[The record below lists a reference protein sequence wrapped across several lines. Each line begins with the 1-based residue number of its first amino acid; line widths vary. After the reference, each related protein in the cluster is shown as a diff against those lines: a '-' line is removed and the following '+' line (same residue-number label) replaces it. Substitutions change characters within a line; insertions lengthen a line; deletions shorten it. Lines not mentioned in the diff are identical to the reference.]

1 MLGRG
6 GEIIMWKL
14 KGCPKCGGDFFLERD
29 WCGWYEQC
37 LQCGYRCELEGITE
51 IKKRLAG
58 KRKREPALQRQTN
71 R

>member
-1 MLGRG
+1 MPGSG

-14 KGCPKCGGDFFLERD
+14 KSCPRCGGDFFLERD

-37 LQCGYRCELEGITE
+37 LQCGYRAELEDIAE
-51 IKKRLAG
+51 IKRRLAR
-58 KRKREPALQRQTN
+58 KRKKELTLQRQIN